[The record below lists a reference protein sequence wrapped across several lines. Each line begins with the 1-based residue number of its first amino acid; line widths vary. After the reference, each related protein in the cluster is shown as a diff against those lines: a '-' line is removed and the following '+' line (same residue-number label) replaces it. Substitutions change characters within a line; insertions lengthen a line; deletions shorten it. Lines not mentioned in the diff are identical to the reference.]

1 MKVRLLILS
10 LIGLS
15 LFNAAQGQL
24 LWKISLKGLSGE
36 SYLFGTHH
44 LIDKDMIPHID
55 TILTISS
62 HTDAIVGEMDMNLP
76 GMQGKLMKASLL
88 KGTNM
93 KKLVSAEDYQLL
105 DREFKSLL
113 GMGMKLLGIY
123 KPMMLVTMHQVGMY
137 IRSTGKIKQPVSV
150 DELLQKQARQAKKRV
165 VGLETPDFQMKVLFN
180 SIPLE
185 RQVEILMY
193 EIREKERVVSDLKQ
207 LNEAYTA
214 GDLETMGAL
223 DIEDA
228 SMNPEERKLLVDDRN
243 AEWLKQL
250 PELIRKQSCFIAVGC
265 LHLVGPKGLIDQL
278 RTMGY
283 TVEPVAFQ

>member
-1 MKVRLLILS
+1 MNVRILILS

-15 LFNAAQGQL
+15 LFTVAQGQL
-24 LWKISLKGLSGE
+24 LWKISGKGLSEE

-44 LIDKDMIPHID
+44 LIDKGMIPHID
-55 TILTISS
+55 SILAISS
-62 HTDAIVGEMDMNLP
+62 RTEAVVGEMDMNLP

-93 KKLVSAEDYQLL
+93 KKLVSVEDYQLL

-113 GMGMKLLGIY
+113 GLGMNFLGAY

-137 IRSTGKIKQPVSV
+137 MRSTGKIKQPVSV

-165 VGLETPDFQMKVLFN
+165 VGLETPDFQIKVLFN

-185 RQVEILMY
+185 RQVEILMH
-193 EIREKERVVSDLKQ
+193 EVREKDKIVNDLKQ
-207 LNEAYTA
+207 LNEAYTV

-223 DIEDA
+223 DVEDA
-228 SMNPEERKLLVDDRN
+228 SMNTEERKLLVDDRN

-250 PELIRKQSCFIAVGC
+250 PDLIRQQSCFIAVGC

-278 RTMGY
+278 RSMGY